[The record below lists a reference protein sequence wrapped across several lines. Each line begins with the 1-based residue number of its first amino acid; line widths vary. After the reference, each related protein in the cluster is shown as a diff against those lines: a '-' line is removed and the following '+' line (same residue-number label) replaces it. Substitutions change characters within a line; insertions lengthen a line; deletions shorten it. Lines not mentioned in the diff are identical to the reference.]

1 MATIRE
7 ISNGNYFDDYYTGK
21 NSNYANAFLSG
32 LNVNNDNSSSFSLT
46 DYAMIKNGTYG
57 KLMKAYYAKEKAEQ
71 ASSGGDSKPKLSLM
85 AGNAG
90 SMAKSAQALMQD
102 SLWEKKT
109 IKEKDE
115 KTGEETEKEGYDWK
129 SITKALKTFIDD
141 YNATVEG
148 AGESNNKNVL
158 RNAAWMTKTTSM
170 SERLLNK
177 VGISVGGG
185 NKLEL
190 DEDKLKE
197 ADISTLKTLFTG
209 HNSYADKMMS
219 KGNAIAMAA
228 ANAGGTYT
236 SSGTYSSALSQLVS
250 GKIDT
255 KE

>member
-46 DYAMIKNGTYG
+46 DYAMIKKGTYG
-57 KLMKAYYAKEKAEQ
+57 KLMKAYYAQEKAGKA
-71 ASSGGDSKPKLSLM
+71 ASGDSASKLSLM

-90 SMAKSAQALMQD
+90 SLARSTQALMQT
-102 SLWEKKT
+102 SLWEKKKIT
-109 IKEKDE
+109 EKNE
-115 KTGEETEKEGYDWK
+115 KTGEEVTKEDYDWN
-129 SITKALKTFIDD
+129 SITKAFKSFVDS
-141 YNATVEG
+141 YNSAVDE
-148 AGESNNKNVL
+148 AGKSNVRGVL
-158 RNAAWMTKTTSM
+158 QNAAWMTQFTSK
-170 SERLLNK
+170 SEKLLNK
-177 VGISVGGG
+177 VGITVVSG

-190 DEDKLKE
+190 DEEKLKT

-209 HNSYADKMMS
+209 YNSFADKIMT

-236 SSGTYSSALSQLVS
+236 NKGSYSSALSQLVS
-250 GKIDT
+250 SKIDT